1 MGVEAGKSN
10 HGHLEGAAGK
20 PGPGPWIFFCGGS
33 DGELALMD
41 GVMLL
46 CWGYIGNMMGYDG
59 T

>member
-1 MGVEAGKSN
+1 MSR
-10 HGHLEGAAGK
+10 
-20 PGPGPWIFFCGGS
+20 PGNPTTDISRVRQASQGQGRGFFFCGGS